1 MDNKILLENKLCN
14 LEQYSLPENIDN
26 KLSMIINNKVNKKIR
41 FLLFLDHLKTGLLFL
56 FIVSFILVLYNF
68 FSGDNIDIL
77 KNIFISQKIVYLLA
91 LFESINPYFIGLF
104 FLFGFGF
111 FIDKNIIIQKFVL
124 ERA

>member
-14 LEQYSLPENIDN
+14 LEQYSLPEDIDN